1 MNKKQLTVLVVDDS
15 AVVRQIIQQ
24 VLSTEPGILVDTS
37 ADPMFALRKME
48 KSLPDV
54 VITDLEMPRMS
65 GIEFIRKVM
74 QEHPLPIIV
83 CSGLAEKGTSMALQA
98 MDLGAVEI
106 ITKPK
111 VGIKDFLHESA
122 VVLIDAVYGAA
133 QSRLRRSMPPVPP
146 LPGLSADVI
155 LPFRLSHLNPS
166 AGPLIVLGASTGGV
180 EALTCILRV
189 MPADAPPILIAQH
202 MPEHFTHAFAER
214 LNLDCAIEVHEAK
227 DGQRLRSGMALIAP
241 GNHHLLVRSDV
252 RGYFAEIDS
261 GPLVSRHRP
270 SVDVLFRSAACVAG
284 ENAIGVILTGM
295 GDDGSKGLLEMR
307 HAGAHTIAE
316 AESSCVVFGMPRE
329 AVQCGAVKSVLSL
342 PKIAPAILDILHARY
357 G

>member
-1 MNKKQLTVLVVDDS
+1 MIRKPLNVLVVDDS

-24 VLSTEPGILVDTS
+24 VLSTEPGLQVETS

-48 KSLPDV
+48 KKLPDV

-111 VGIKDFLHESA
+111 AGVKDFLHESA
-122 VVLIDAVYGAA
+122 VVLIDAVYSAA
-133 QSRLRRSMPPVPP
+133 QSRLRRSVPPAPVPVHN
-146 LPGLSADVI
+146 ADVI
-155 LPFRLSHLNPS
+155 LPLRLSGINAS
-166 AGPLIVLGASTGGV
+166 AGPLIVMGASTGGV
-180 EALTCILRV
+180 EALTCILRA
-189 MPADAPPILIAQH
+189 MPANTPPILIAQH
-202 MPEHFTHAFAER
+202 MPEHYTQAFAER
-214 LNLDCAIEVHEAK
+214 LNRDCAIAVREAK
-227 DGQRLRSGMALIAP
+227 DGQRLQSGMALIAP
-241 GNHHLLVRSDV
+241 GNYHLLVRSDSL
-252 RGYFAEIDS
+252 GYLVAIDS

-270 SVDVLFRSAACVAG
+270 SVDVLFRSAACVAR

-307 HAGAHTIAE
+307 HAGAQTIAE

-329 AVQCGAVKSVLSL
+329 AVQCGAVQSIFPL
-342 PKIAPAILDILHARY
+342 PKIAPAILAILHARY